1 MNHRQQI
8 RAVKN
13 EIGLCLS
20 ALRHAK
26 QYPDNYSDWARARYR
41 NRLRQAVTAIAHLRR
56 SYPDLFNARVYQT
69 KLNLS
74 PSIKGASL

>member
-8 RAVKN
+8 REVKN

-26 QYPDNYSDWARARYR
+26 QYPDNYSDWARARYHA
-41 NRLRQAVTAIAHLRR
+41 RLSQAVTAVAHLRR
-56 SYPDLFNARVYQT
+56 KYPDLFNPKVRQT
-69 KLNLS
+69 KLELS
-74 PSIKGASL
+74 

>member
-8 RAVKN
+8 RSVKN

-26 QYPDNYSDWARARYR
+26 LYPDNYTPTARARYR
-41 NRLRQAVTAIAHLRR
+41 DRLSHALKAVAHLRR
-56 SYPDLFNARVYQT
+56 KYPDLFNPKTQQT
-69 KLNLS
+69 KLELS
-74 PSIKGASL
+74 

>member
-8 RAVKN
+8 RLVKN

-26 QYPDNYSDWARARYR
+26 RIPDNYSDWARDRYHD
-41 NRLRQAVTAIAHLRR
+41 RLRLALTSLAHLRR
-56 SYPDLFNARVYQT
+56 QHPDLFNARVRQT
-69 KLNLS
+69 RLELV
-74 PSIKGASL
+74 

>member
-8 RAVKN
+8 REVKN

-26 QYPDNYSDWARARYR
+26 QIPDNYSDYAKARYR
-41 NRLRQAVTAIAHLRR
+41 ARLSHALKAVAHLRR
-56 SYPDLFNARVYQT
+56 SYPDLFNARVRQT
-69 KLNLS
+69 QLELS
-74 PSIKGASL
+74 